1 MLDTVT
7 PRQFDEWV
15 AYKRLEPDKLD
26 RLRELVLRGL
36 TFLCNVWSDGKVEL
50 KDLDPDYEDPQ
61 AEPEFVSP
69 QETVRRMQGSVWGGG

>member
-15 AYKRLEPDKLD
+15 AYERLEPDKLD
-26 RLRELVLRGL
+26 RLREILLRGL
-36 TFLCNVWSDGKVEL
+36 TYLCNAWSTGKVEF
-50 KDLDPDYEDPQ
+50 KDLDPWYDDPK

-69 QETVRRMQGSVWGGG
+69 EEAARRMQGSSWGGG